1 MKKRYLMIVVTLL
14 PLAGMA
20 QGTGVE
26 SLHGVLQE
34 LFDDMIPLSNRLIGA
49 ARALAGFAAL
59 WYIALRVWRHI
70 ANAEP
75 IDMYPLLRPFA
86 IGMAILLYPYLI
98 ALLNGVLSPVVKGTQ
113 DMVKNPNQAVTWHIE
128 QGKREI
134 VRKSIYPWMGD
145 AEKFGEYG
153 DTAQEQPLSGSFWF
167 LSFKSGVKQVLRWV
181 LEMIYLAAALC
192 IDTLR
197 TFQLIVL
204 VILGP
209 IVLGL
214 SVFDGFQHTLT
225 GWISRYINVFMWLPI
240 ANIFGAITARIQ
252 ENMYLRDPGF
262 FGSSVY
268 IIFMII
274 AIVGYFKVPTIANY
288 IIQSGQNSSLLQ
300 KAGKLMVKTAA
311 SAAKIVM

>member
-1 MKKRYLMIVVTLL
+1 MRHLIIVCTAALLLL
-14 PLAGMA
+14 PHAGMA
-20 QGTGVE
+20 QGPGVE
-26 SLHGVLQE
+26 SLHQVLQG
-34 LFDDMIPLSNRLIGA
+34 LFEEMIPLSSRLIGA

-75 IDMYPLLRPFA
+75 VDMDPLLRPFA
-86 IGMAILLYPYLI
+86 IGMAILLYPFLI
-98 ALLNGVLSPVVKGTQ
+98 ALLNGILSPVVRGTQ
-113 DMVKNPNQAVTWHIE
+113 DMVKNPNQAVVWHLE
-128 QGKREI
+128 QERKEI
-134 VRKSIYPWMGD
+134 
-145 AEKFGEYG
+145 AEKTAYPLGGDPERFNEYE
-153 DTAQEQPLSGSFWF
+153 QEDKPLSGSFWF
-167 LSFKSGVKQVLRWV
+167 LNFKSNVKQAVRWI
-181 LEMIYLAAALC
+181 LELVYIGAALC

-268 IIFMII
+268 ILFMII
-274 AIVGYFKVPTIANY
+274 AIVGYFSVPTIAGY
-288 IIQSGQNSSLLQ
+288 IIQVGSNSSLMR
-300 KAGKLMVKTAA
+300 KAGKLMTKTAA